1 MSIQLTFNRQKRML
15 VYMHTTLLDPDCTP
29 KHGTTGKKQN
39 HLQPMLRKLMP
50 ISISEVCYPEHGI
63 MLSRRN

>member
-1 MSIQLTFNRQKRML
+1 ML